1 MSKGFHD
8 LGFAST
14 KFPIKKQLV
23 MFMLSE
29 MKISW
34 IPLENDKFP
43 CDSLPDCTFSV
54 LKRIENL
61 IGVKLS

>member
-1 MSKGFHD
+1 
-8 LGFAST
+8 
-14 KFPIKKQLV
+14 